1 MWLGAVGVFTLWQ
14 KLLQAKTHSSE
25 GACPAG
31 RVSRLPGTVLA
42 SRAVATEAQVNLCG
56 RESWVGRQRMGS
68 RMAGPQRLCVGR
80 TPVSHS
86 QQPTAPGNSVYLL
99 QMCCRQSLMLAV
111 SGRTGVVF
119 AAEDA
124 AYLSPDATH
133 LSRRTRRICVRIRGR
148 NSV

>member
-1 MWLGAVGVFTLWQ
+1 MWAGELGREAENGVTN
-14 KLLQAKTHSSE
+14 
-25 GACPAG
+25 G
-31 RVSRLPGTVLA
+31 RA
-42 SRAVATEAQVNLCG
+42 AVALCG
-56 RESWVGRQRMGS
+56 QDSGV
-68 RMAGPQRLCVGR
+68 A
-80 TPVSHS
+80 
-86 QQPTAPGNSVYLL
+86 QPTAGGPGNSVYLL

-133 LSRRTRRICVRIRGR
+133 LSRRTRRFCVRIRGR